1 MDSVG
6 QKNDLDFDFSLNGPE
21 TQNITN
27 TTQKNLNAQK
37 SQPQPA
43 QDLENQSQTTSQS
56 SPSTSQNIQVNP
68 NEKIDI
74 TNFLQHANNPG
85 VVFFTLFF
93 KALAILFFLVLGI
106 FGVPEALIFI
116 LVVILNSL
124 DFWFVKNVSGRILVG
139 LRWWNEVKEDGS
151 EKWIFESD
159 HENRGRSIDTTV
171 FWMSLYATPIFWGIF
186 VILELIGLKFMWF
199 LACLIG
205 FILTFS
211 NTFGYYK
218 CSGEQKKKIKG
229 LIANK
234 TQEGFTKIL
243 QFGASTIAKQQG
255 L

>member
-1 MDSVG
+1 MEDTN
-6 QKNDLDFDFSLNGPE
+6 KKDDLNFAINLSSENQTNNSSSKE
-21 TQNITN
+21 TIKSQ
-27 TTQKNLNAQK
+27 QK
-37 SQPQPA
+37 SK
-43 QDLENQSQTTSQS
+43 S
-56 SPSTSQNIQVNP
+56 SMSEQGEVNRVN
-68 NEKIDI
+68 NEKIDF
-74 TNFLQHANNPG
+74 TNFLKHANNPG

-93 KALAILFFLVLGI
+93 KALAVLFFLILGI
-106 FGVPEALIFI
+106 FRVPDALIFI

-159 HENRGRSIDTTV
+159 HENRARSIDTTV
-171 FWMSLYATPIFWGIF
+171 FWTSLYITPIFWGVF

-199 LACLIG
+199 LECLIG

-229 LIANK
+229 FIEDK
-234 TQEGFTKIL
+234 SKEGFSKIL
-243 QFGASTIAKQQG
+243 QFGASTLANQ
-255 L
+255 